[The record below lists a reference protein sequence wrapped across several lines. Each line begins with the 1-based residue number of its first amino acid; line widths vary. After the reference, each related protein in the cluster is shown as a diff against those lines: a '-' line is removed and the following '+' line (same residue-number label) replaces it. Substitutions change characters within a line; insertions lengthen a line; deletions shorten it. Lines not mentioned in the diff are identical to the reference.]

1 MNTEQHPHDQ
11 HSPEQPPPSEAAG
24 TERPDPAAGMAP
36 EAIQAAD
43 VHREKQPT
51 EGVDVEKP
59 TRGVDWVRASD
70 LLSRGSGYVS
80 RRGIDLDANLARGT
94 RHGIA
99 VSAKYVGRQI
109 AAGARRLP
117 PVSAFGREE
126 PAPELP
132 GLGRK

>member
-1 MNTEQHPHDQ
+1 MNAEQHPHDQ
-11 HSPEQPPPSEAAG
+11 QSPEQPPSEAAG
-24 TERPDPAAGMAP
+24 PERPDPSAGMAP

-43 VHREKQPT
+43 VDREKQSA
-51 EGVDVEKP
+51 EGVDVERP

-70 LLSRGSGYVS
+70 LIARGGGSLS
-80 RRGIDLDANLARGT
+80 RRGIDLDAKLVRGT

-117 PVSAFGREE
+117 PLSAFGREE
-126 PAPELP
+126 PAPEAL

>member
-11 HSPEQPPPSEAAG
+11 QPPEQPPPSEAAG
-24 TERPDPAAGMAP
+24 PERPDPSAGMAP

-43 VHREKQPT
+43 VDREKHPT
-51 EGVDVEKP
+51 EGVDVERP

-70 LLSRGSGYVS
+70 LLSRGSGSLS
-80 RRGIDLDANLARGT
+80 RRGIDLDAKLARGT

-126 PAPELP
+126 PAPEAP

>member
-11 HSPEQPPPSEAAG
+11 QSPEPPPSAEAAG
-24 TERPDPAAGMAP
+24 RDPSAGMAP

-43 VHREKQPT
+43 VDREKQPAD
-51 EGVDVEKP
+51 GVDVERP
-59 TRGVDWVRASD
+59 TRGVDWVRTSD
-70 LLSRGSGYVS
+70 LISRGSGSLS
-80 RRGIDLDANLARGT
+80 RRGIDLDAKLARGT

-99 VSAKYVGRQI
+99 VSAKYGGRQI
-109 AAGARRLP
+109 AAGARRLT

-126 PAPELP
+126 PAPEAP